1 MKLPGVLIS
10 WTTVLLLIL
19 LAVAAVCAVILY
31 RSFDWEAWRLGGQH
45 GGWVCWWLGSL
56 VVGCSGGWVAWWLG
70 VPVGG

>member
-31 RSFDWEAWRLGGQH
+31 RSFDL
-45 GGWVCWWLGSL
+45 
-56 VVGCSGGWVAWWLG
+56 VAWWLG
-70 VPVGG
+70 VLVGG

>member
-31 RSFDWEAWRLGGQH
+31 RSFDCVAWRLGVLVGGWA
-45 GGWVCWWLGSL
+45 GGWVCW
-56 VVGCSGGWVAWWLG
+56 
-70 VPVGG
+70 

>member
-31 RSFDWEAWRLGGQH
+31 RSFDWVA
-45 GGWVCWWLGSL
+45 WWLGGL
-56 VVGCSGGWVAWWLG
+56 VGGYLVAWWWVAWWLG
-70 VPVGG
+70 GLVGGTG